1 MTASRSPLNKLGLY
15 VHWPY
20 CARICPY
27 CDFNVYKN
35 KALVAQ
41 TWADALVAEFNHY
54 ADKIAPRPL
63 TSIYF
68 GGGTPSLAPISVIE
82 GAIDTAS
89 ERFGLVDNAE
99 ITLEANPAEITDQ
112 KLQDWRAAGVN
123 RLSLGVQSL
132 RDNALKFLGRDHDAM
147 TARRAIDDC
156 LNVFANTTFDLI
168 YARPDQ
174 HTDDW
179 ADELGE
185 ALALGA
191 PHLSIYQLTIEPGT
205 AFYKAV
211 ERGSWAPPDDE
222 QCADMFELAQE
233 RTAQAGLPA
242 YETSNHARAGMRA
255 KHNQLYWT
263 YQDYIG
269 IGPGAHGRLEIDGKR
284 IATETIARPDAY
296 LRAAQDPQNFSTTV
310 ALNPNDQLVE
320 RMSLGLRLMCGL
332 AFTQDDPYFQLI
344 DGADARIHQLARDGL
359 LIWDRETLKTT
370 PSGRRLLNAVLRELL
385 C

>member
-1 MTASRSPLNKLGLY
+1 MIKSRGQLNQLGLY

-35 KALVAQ
+35 KALDADI
-41 TWADALVAEFNHY
+41 WANALISEFNFY
-54 ADKIAPRPL
+54 ADLIPARAL

-82 GAIDTAS
+82 RVIETAS
-89 ERFGLVDNAE
+89 ERFDLADGAE
-99 ITLEANPAEITDQ
+99 VTLEANPAEITSQ
-112 KLQDWRAAGVN
+112 ELQDWRAIGVN

-132 RDNALKFLGRDHDAM
+132 RDDALNFLGRDHDAQ
-147 TARRAIDDC
+147 TARRAIDAC
-156 LNVFANTTFDLI
+156 LKVFPNTTFDLI

-174 HTDDW
+174 SPDDW
-179 ADELGE
+179 ATELGE

-205 AFYKAV
+205 AFFKAV
-211 ERGSWAPPDDE
+211 ERGSWAPPNDE

-242 YETSNHARAGMRA
+242 YETSNHARADMRA
-255 KHNQLYWT
+255 KHNQLYWA

-284 IATETIARPDAY
+284 FATETIARPDTY
-296 LRAAQDPQNFSTTV
+296 LHATRDTPLTPLS
-310 ALNPNDQLVE
+310 PEDQLVE
-320 RMSLGLRLMCGL
+320 RMSLGLRLIDGI
-332 AFTQDDPYFQLI
+332 AFTQDDPYFQI
-344 DGADARIHQLARDGL
+344 VAGATARISQLESDGL
-359 LIWDRETLKTT
+359 LHWNKETLKTT
-370 PSGRRLLNAVLRELL
+370 PSGRRLLNALLRELL